1 MKLSC
6 LRSMGVDVSPNPETA
21 SKEITDDR
29 LAELLSK
36 IDKDEVEYE
45 AWQKV
50 EVNEVKKMRIVKV
63 KKSRAKFT
71 EVMKRDNTLFL
82 DHVHRVRQ
90 QYKAMADLKQKLPEN
105 DALIQMDFSE
115 NFVCQLRALCSASP
129 VN

>member
-50 EVNEVKKMRIVKV
+50 EVNEVKKMRII
-63 KKSRAKFT
+63 R
-71 EVMKRDNTLFL
+71 R
-82 DHVHRVRQ
+82 
-90 QYKAMADLKQKLPEN
+90 KAELNSLK
-105 DALIQMDFSE
+105 
-115 NFVCQLRALCSASP
+115 
-129 VN
+129 